1 MWKTIAI
8 ILTICLSCTTYADV
22 IIDNPHTSLEL
33 ITTARNLIQHDSD
46 VELILESLNGILL
59 MPPGEHTKEAKK
71 LIGMMH
77 ERQGKTEK
85 AKHDYAAY
93 IAEYPDSD
101 DTQNIRLK
109 LIALEIAKPKEV
121 IDAHHP
127 RTPNV
132 GSSSEVSGSLSEY
145 YYAGSSSN
153 NISNWK
159 TDQAA
164 LISSISLTG
173 TFRDDEYL
181 TKTVIRYSDS
191 LNLAPYRIES
201 SRLAIAY
208 VSVNDTFRDYGF
220 KVGRQNPLPGVL
232 GRFDGAQFTDRV
244 SSDLDI
250 SFQTGVPYM
259 GTTDNRRFYGANAT
273 YLYSPTI
280 SLTGYYNYQEVN
292 AFAERS
298 VFGLQYQ
305 YLKNDTTILANAEY
319 DTLYNAFNSFMLQ
332 GFTAMGVYNLY
343 TLIDIRKSP
352 VLFADR
358 ALSLG
363 SISSS
368 RMPYLTVADMLADTK
383 LSNSQLYQ
391 YINSTTPTLSTFVI
405 GIDGPLA
412 KQWSWSTNFQQT
424 NITPTTDTSFIP
436 ATDIPIIIQISGA
449 VSNSVNFRLTGI
461 DIFAKHSTIDLLV
474 SLSADNISTSDT
486 LTAIYSKT
494 IVDIGRI
501 DFLIRHMSR
510 DQNTTSTTI
519 ATESIRM
526 NYRYSPKISLETQL
540 EFNSTS
546 MQDKASGSSSNVNNT
561 TFLMGIRYD
570 F

>member
-1 MWKTIAI
+1 MWRTIAI
-8 ILTICLSCTTYADV
+8 LLIACLPYISYADV
-22 IIDNPHTSLEL
+22 IIDNPHTAEEL
-33 ITTARNLIQHDSD
+33 ITTARELMNTDGD
-46 VELILESLNGILL
+46 PELIIEALNGILL
-59 MPPGEHTKEAKK
+59 MPPGEYTKEVKRM
-71 LIGMMH
+71 IGMVH

-101 DTQNIRLK
+101 ATQAIRLK

-132 GSSSEVSGSLSEY
+132 GSSSEVTGSLSEY
-145 YYAGSSSN
+145 YYAGSSN
-153 NISNWK
+153 GDISKWK

-173 TFRDDEYL
+173 TFRNDEYL
-181 TKTVIRYSDS
+181 TKTVLRYSDS
-191 LNLAPYRIES
+191 LNLTPYRTES
-201 SRLAIAY
+201 SRIAIAY
-208 VSVNDTFRDYGF
+208 VSVNDTFRDYGL

-232 GRFDGAQFTDRV
+232 GRFDGIQFTDRV

-250 SFQTGVPYM
+250 SFQSGVPYM

-280 SLTGYYNYQEVN
+280 SLTGYYNYQGVN

-343 TLIDIRKSP
+343 TLVDIRKSP

-363 SISSS
+363 TTSTT

-383 LSNSQLYQ
+383 LSNGQIYQ
-391 YINSTTPTLSTFVI
+391 YINSSTPTLSTFVI
-405 GIDGPLA
+405 GIDGPLV
-412 KQWSWSTNFQQT
+412 KQWTWSANFQQT

-436 ATDIPIIIQISGA
+436 ATDTPIVIQISGA
-449 VSNSVNFRLTGI
+449 VSNSVNFRLSGI
-461 DIFAKHSTIDLLV
+461 DIFTKHSTLDLLAG
-474 SLSADNISTSDT
+474 LSIDNISTSDT
-486 LTAIYSKT
+486 LTAIYTKT
-494 IVDIGRI
+494 INDLGRI
-501 DFLIRHMSR
+501 DFLYRHLSR

-519 ATESIRM
+519 DTESVRM

-540 EFNSTS
+540 EFNSTT
-546 MQDKASGSSSNVNNT
+546 MKDKTSGFSSTAYNT